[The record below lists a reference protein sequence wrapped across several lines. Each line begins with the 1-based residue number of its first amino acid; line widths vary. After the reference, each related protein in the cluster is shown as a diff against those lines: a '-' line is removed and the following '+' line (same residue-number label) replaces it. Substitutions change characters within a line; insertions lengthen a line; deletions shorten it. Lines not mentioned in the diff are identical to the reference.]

1 MQKRISWVLNPSI
14 SARILLSIPIYWQ
27 IERNFLNEKNT
38 GIYIGCGVVVLILI
52 AAFMAGYFIGF
63 APKGKS
69 VAGGSWLVLDLSG
82 QVSDY
87 SILQSSNFLGY
98 NPLTVKDICFRI
110 RKAADDN
117 KIKGILIKPNLLQT
131 NYANLNEID
140 AALQDFK
147 KSHKPVI
154 AHGEMLAQR
163 DYLLCAMADKI
174 YLDPSAS
181 AGIIL
186 EGIASNVLFYR
197 DALKSS
203 E

>member
-1 MQKRISWVLNPSI
+1 MK
-14 SARILLSIPIYWQ
+14 
-27 IERNFLNEKNT
+27 KNS
-38 GIYIGCGVVVLILI
+38 GIYIGCGVIVLIL
-52 AAFMAGYFIGF
+52 AVAFLAGYFIGF
-63 APKGKS
+63 APQGKN
-69 VAGGSWLVLDLSG
+69 VAQGSWLVLDLSG
-82 QVSDY
+82 QVTDY

-98 NPLTVKDICFRI
+98 NPLSVTDICYRI

-154 AHGEMLAQR
+154 AYGEVLAQK

-174 YLDPSAS
+174 FMDPSAS
-181 AGIIL
+181 AGIVL
-186 EGIASNVLFYR
+186 EGVASNVLFYK
-197 DALKSS
+197 DALKKLGIKMHIMQ
-203 E
+203 EGEFKGAAEPYT